1 MKVGSS
7 ACSIDSK
14 LDAIIKRKLLIEGES
29 GIDDK
34 RFALLLK
41 DYLHWVG
48 SENVADLSDN
58 VYQSILEKIFQCE
71 NSMDQA
77 YLIQRMNLEQ
87 SNRYTNLLEDIDK
100 SIEKAQ
106 VDIMEERKRLKE
118 ARVIRKNRQEYHN
131 LAKVVKEYP
140 GRQKTLKLVCNLSFF
155 LSDDSHIICFFSF
168 RRKLE
173 KMKVEL
179 NNLRNI
185 DRMYDEKINL
195 RKKQFHL
202 FLVAARDLQK
212 TIEQDT
218 PIPTESVEQKDTN
231 PGSPMDTS

>member
-1 MKVGSS
+1 MVYF
-7 ACSIDSK
+7 SILETF

-34 RFALLLK
+34 RFTLLLK
-41 DYLHWVG
+41 DYLHWAT
-48 SENVADLSDN
+48 SENSADLSDGA
-58 VYQSILEKIFQCE
+58 YQLMLEKIFQCE

-77 YLIQRMNLEQ
+77 YLIQMMNLEQ
-87 SNRYTNLLEDIDK
+87 SNRYIGLLEEIDR

-140 GRQKTLKLVCNLSFF
+140 ERQETLK
-155 LSDDSHIICFFSF
+155 
-168 RRKLE
+168 KLQ

-179 NNLRNI
+179 NNLQNI
-185 DRMYDEKINL
+185 DRMVDEKINL

-202 FLVAARDLQK
+202 FLVTLRDLQK

-218 PIPTESVEQKDTN
+218 PIPTEFVEQKNTN